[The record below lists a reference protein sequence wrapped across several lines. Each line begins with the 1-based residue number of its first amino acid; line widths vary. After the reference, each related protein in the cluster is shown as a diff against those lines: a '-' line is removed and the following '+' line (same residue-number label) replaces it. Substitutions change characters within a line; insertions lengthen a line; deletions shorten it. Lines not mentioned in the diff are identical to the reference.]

1 MSEGNV
7 AIWAASQPT
16 QHGARDYQNISSTQI
31 YNLHFSLET
40 KEV

>member
-16 QHGARDYQNISSTQI
+16 QNGVILQG
-31 YNLHFSLET
+31 F
-40 KEV
+40 K

>member
-16 QHGARDYQNISSTQI
+16 QNGLTFKKSSDGFEI
-31 YNLHFSLET
+31 RFANHI
-40 KEV
+40 

>member
-16 QHGARDYQNISSTQI
+16 QNGVKCPILILQW
-31 YNLHFSLET
+31 FKELEL
-40 KEV
+40 E